1 MGPHMPHRRPKTND
15 HSRRVS
21 KQDLLRLR
29 LGAARRRHLRPLR
42 RALGCVFFPSSLLP
56 YHTSNADLVIGPI
69 FIIDAPPYNVTS
81 LIVKTIGGTVNGGAT
96 LRAPVNG
103 YNNTALAAVMS
114 ATRSTSTSPPTTAP
128 SPTSPAHPKS
138 RTGTIV
144 GAVIGSVAGAGLV
157 LAGLAWQLHK
167 RRRDAAL
174 SPSTPLVEAPQTNA
188 KFEVAGDMKPPL
200 EAPGTELP
208 WELAAKRE
216 PAELAPTA
224 VAERMAELEAG
235 HGASE
240 AEAKHGVSEAEPGS
254 ATSAA
259 ELSGTAVPAGQRLGI
274 PHITVLEG
282 EEEAEGGEGV
292 VGKSGG

>member
-1 MGPHMPHRRPKTND
+1 
-15 HSRRVS
+15 
-21 KQDLLRLR
+21 
-29 LGAARRRHLRPLR
+29 
-42 RALGCVFFPSSLLP
+42 
-56 YHTSNADLVIGPI
+56 
-69 FIIDAPPYNVTS
+69 
-81 LIVKTIGGTVNGGAT
+81 
-96 LRAPVNG
+96 
-103 YNNTALAAVMS
+103 MS
-114 ATRSTSTSPPTTAP
+114 ATRSASTSPPTTAP
-128 SPTSPAHPKS
+128 SPTSPAHPKF

-167 RRRDAAL
+167 RRKDAAL

-188 KFEVAGDMKPPL
+188 KFEVAGDVKPPL

-224 VAERMAELEAG
+224 VTELEAG
-235 HGASE
+235 HGA
-240 AEAKHGVSEAEPGS
+240 SEAEPGS

-274 PHITVLEG
+274 PHITVPEG

-292 VGKSGG
+292 MGKSGE

>member
-1 MGPHMPHRRPKTND
+1 MITVGGSLNKTYYGCD
-15 HSRRVS
+15 WEQRGVAIYDLSAALWGVS
-21 KQDLLRLR
+21 SS
-29 LGAARRRHLRPLR
+29 PL
-42 RALGCVFFPSSLLP
+42 PSPLLP
-56 YHTSNADLVIGPI
+56 YHSSNADLATGPI
-69 FIIDAPPYNVTS
+69 FIVDAPPYNVTS

-167 RRRDAAL
+167 RRKDAAL

-216 PAELAPTA
+216 PAELAPTM
-224 VAERMAELEAG
+224 VAELEAG
-235 HGASE
+235 HGA
-240 AEAKHGVSEAEPGS
+240 SEAEPGS

-274 PHITVLEG
+274 PHITVPEG
-282 EEEAEGGEGV
+282 EEAEGGEGV
-292 VGKSGG
+292 VGRSGG

>member
-1 MGPHMPHRRPKTND
+1 MITVGGSLNKTYYGCD
-15 HSRRVS
+15 WEQRGVAIY
-21 KQDLLRLR
+21 DLS
-29 LGAARRRHLRPLR
+29 AALW
-42 RALGCVFFPSSLLP
+42 
-56 YHTSNADLVIGPI
+56 GPI
-69 FIIDAPPYNVTS
+69 FIVDAPPYNVTS

-114 ATRSTSTSPPTTAP
+114 ATRTASTSTPTTAP
-128 SPTSPAHPKS
+128 SPTSPAHTKS

-157 LAGLAWQLHK
+157 LAGAWQLHK
-167 RRRDAAL
+167 RRKDAAL
-174 SPSTPLVEAPQTNA
+174 SSSTPLAEAPQTNA
-188 KFEVAGDMKPPL
+188 KFEVAGDVKPPL

-224 VAERMAELEAG
+224 VAELEAG

-274 PHITVLEG
+274 PHITVPEG
-282 EEEAEGGEGV
+282 EEAEGGEGV
-292 VGKSGG
+292 VGKNGG